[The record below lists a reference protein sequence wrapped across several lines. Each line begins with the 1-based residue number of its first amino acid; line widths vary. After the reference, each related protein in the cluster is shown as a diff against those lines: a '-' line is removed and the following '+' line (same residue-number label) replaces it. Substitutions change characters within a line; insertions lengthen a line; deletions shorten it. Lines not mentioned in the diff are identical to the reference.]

1 MTRALALVLLVAAL
15 VRLGPILAADRVTAD
30 VLRYRKLATHVLDVS
45 WNPYEAPRLYPYP
58 PVWVAVEALAEAVSR
73 RTGWSFAVLV
83 KLPVLLADLGLV
95 SLLFRR
101 GAARGLGAASAWLY
115 ALHPVSI
122 LVTGFHG
129 QFDAVAL
136 LCLLLAVHWFE
147 LGCFD
152 RSALALAGGIAL
164 KSFPVL
170 VLPFF
175 LLALG
180 RVRSGLRFLLLST
193 LPVAALLAPFAAADF
208 PALRRELLGYGGV
221 ADFGWIGLVRA
232 LHWLQAGVLA
242 RSEAP
247 HWPTL
252 VPLAKAAFLGAF
264 AALLALVAA
273 RRLRFPLDDV
283 ALAVF
288 LGFLTLYGAVS
299 AQYLLW
305 VVPFGVLV
313 PDRYAVVHA
322 AASTAALVGFYLFLA
337 PGVLFDA
344 SGPLPWAGILWTL
357 GTGAVLLASLAWL
370 AVVLARGR
378 RAALPR

>member
-1 MTRALALVLLVAAL
+1 MTRSLALVLLVAAL

-30 VLRYRKLATHVLDVS
+30 VLRYRKLANHVLDVS

-58 PVWVAVEALAEAVSR
+58 PVWVAVEALAEAVAR
-73 RTGWSFAVLV
+73 RFGWSFAVLV
-83 KLPVLLADLGLV
+83 KLPVLLADLALV
-95 SLLFRR
+95 ALLFRM
-101 GAARGLGAASAWLY
+101 GAARGLRALPSWLY

-129 QFDAVAL
+129 QFDAAAL
-136 LCLLLAVHWFE
+136 LCVLLAVHWFE
-147 LGCFD
+147 AGRTD

-175 LLALG
+175 LLALVG
-180 RVRSGLRFLLLST
+180 VRARIRFLALAT
-193 LPVAALLAPFAAADF
+193 LPVMALLAPFAAANL

-221 ADFGWIGLVRA
+221 ADFGWIGFVRA
-232 LHWLQAGVLA
+232 LQWLQTGVLA
-242 RSEAP
+242 RSEAS

-252 VPLAKAAFLGAF
+252 VTLAKAGFL
-264 AALLALVAA
+264 AASAVLFALVAG
-273 RRLRFPLDDV
+273 RRLRFSLDTA

-313 PDRYAVVHA
+313 PDRYAVLHA
-322 AASTAALVGFYLFLA
+322 VASTAALIGFYLFLA
-337 PGVLFDA
+337 PGVLLEA
-344 SGPLPWAGILWTL
+344 AGPVAGAGVIWAL
-357 GTGAVLLASLAWL
+357 GTGAVLLASLTWL
-370 AVVLARGR
+370 GAVADRGR
-378 RAALPR
+378 RAALLR